1 MKTIQNQRIR
11 VTVSAAQ
18 WAAYA
23 NRVPSRSLIQTLPSG
38 DVRHHDLDGIVR
50 GRILSDAME
59 IIGNQSEAAL
69 LDQQPFTLTA
79 QEVHDIA
86 FNVYMSH
93 WLRDHSKYGADVTF
107 GRYLNG
113 KRLSRGMACE
123 IDAART
129 YAQAAL
135 QELDCDKLYRDT
147 VSNYLPAGQKAIL
160 SAAQAGRC
168 ADASAD
174 VEEAIY
180 WRWYQWDN
188 ERRYRHRFDNTDD
201 FKIEIIDDD
210 GMPSQIGLCRYLRY
224 AEKPSTCVLLA
235 A

>member
-1 MKTIQNQRIR
+1 MKTVQNARIR
-11 VTVSAAQ
+11 VIVSDAQ
-18 WAAYA
+18 WQAYA
-23 NRVPSRSLIQTLPSG
+23 NRVPSSSLMQTLPSG
-38 DVRHHDLDGIVR
+38 DVRHHSLDNIVR

-59 IIGNQSEAAL
+59 IIGNQSEAVL
-69 LDQQPFTLTA
+69 LDQEPFHLSA

-93 WLRDHSKYGADVTF
+93 WLRDHSKYGEGVTF

-113 KRLSRGMACE
+113 KRLSRGMAYE
-123 IDAART
+123 IDAARV

-135 QELDCDKLYRDT
+135 RELDYEQLYRDT
-147 VSNYLPAGQKAIL
+147 VEKYLPGRQDGIFR
-160 SAAQAGRC
+160 AAQAGRS

-201 FKIEIIDDD
+201 FKIEIIDADA
-210 GMPSQIGLCRYLRY
+210 MPQQIGLCRYL
-224 AEKPSTCVLLA
+224 PLA

>member
-1 MKTIQNQRIR
+1 MKTVQNARIR
-11 VTVSAAQ
+11 VIVSDAQ
-18 WAAYA
+18 WQAYA
-23 NRVPSRSLIQTLPSG
+23 NRVPSSSLMQTLPSG
-38 DVRHHDLDGIVR
+38 DVRHHSLDNIVR

-59 IIGNQSEAAL
+59 IIGNQSEAVL
-69 LDQQPFTLTA
+69 LDQEPFHLSA
-79 QEVHDIA
+79 QDVHDIA

-93 WLRDHSKYGADVTF
+93 WLRDHSKYGEGVTF

-113 KRLSRGMACE
+113 KRLSRGMAYE
-123 IDAART
+123 IDAARV

-135 QELDCDKLYRDT
+135 RELDYEQLYRDT
-147 VSNYLPAGQKAIL
+147 VANYLPGGQEQIFR
-160 SAAQAGRC
+160 AAQAGRS

-201 FKIEIIDDD
+201 FKIEIIDADA
-210 GMPSQIGLCRYLRY
+210 MPQQIGLCRYL
-224 AEKPSTCVLLA
+224 PLA

>member
-1 MKTIQNQRIR
+1 MKTVQNARIR
-11 VTVSAAQ
+11 VTVSDAQ
-18 WAAYA
+18 WQAYA
-23 NRVPSRSLIQTLPSG
+23 NRVPSHSLKQTLPSG
-38 DVRHHDLDGIVR
+38 DVRHHSLDGIVR

-59 IIGNQSEAAL
+59 IIGNRSEALL
-69 LDQQPFTLTA
+69 LDQEPFRLSD

-93 WLRDHSKYGADVTF
+93 WLRDHSKFGDGVTL

-113 KRLSRGMACE
+113 KRLSRGMAYE
-123 IDAART
+123 MDAARA

-135 QELDCDKLYRDT
+135 RELDYEKLYRDT
-147 VSNYLPAGQKAIL
+147 VDKYLPGSQVEIFR
-160 SAAQAGRC
+160 AAQEGGR

-180 WRWYQWDN
+180 WRWYRWDN
-188 ERRYRHRFDNTDD
+188 ERRYRHRFDNNND
-201 FKIEIIDDD
+201 FTIEIIDTDA
-210 GMPSQIGLCRYLRY
+210 MPQQIGLCRYL
-224 AEKPSTCVLLA
+224 PLA